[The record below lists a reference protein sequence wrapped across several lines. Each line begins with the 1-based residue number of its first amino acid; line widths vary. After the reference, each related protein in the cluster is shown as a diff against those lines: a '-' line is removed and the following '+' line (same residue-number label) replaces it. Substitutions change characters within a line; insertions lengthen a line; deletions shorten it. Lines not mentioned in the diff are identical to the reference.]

1 MLRLL
6 SQNGP
11 RPAFNDNDAMF
22 VLEILGSALVSG
34 EAVGRADI
42 SRRTGIGEGVVRTI
56 LHRLKSMGLVSVSR
70 MGTSMTS
77 TGCDFMRATGISFM
91 DLGHTDS
98 AIGANQVA
106 ILVKGKADLIEKG
119 IEQRNCALRV
129 GADGCTTIVCRG
141 GALVL
146 PPDWNIDEKSP
157 ALASRIRRYDIEEG
171 DVVLI
176 GGSDTSPRMAS
187 AASNS
192 AALALLAP

>member
-11 RPAFNDNDAMF
+11 RPAFDDNDVMF
-22 VLEILGSALVSG
+22 VLELLDRALETG
-34 EAVGRADI
+34 EAT
-42 SRRTGIGEGVVRTI
+42 SRGEIALRTGIGEGVVRTI

-70 MGTSMTS
+70 MGASMTAA
-77 TGCDFMRATGISFM
+77 GCDFMRATGISFM
-91 DLGHTDS
+91 DLDHTDS
-98 AIGANQVA
+98 AIGTHQVA
-106 ILVKGKADLIEKG
+106 LLVKGKADLIEKG
-119 IEQRNCALRV
+119 IEQRNCALRI

-157 ALASRIRRYDIEEG
+157 ALALQIRRYDVEEG